1 MYAYRSQT
9 WMCLAFLA
17 GLSCVQVQA
26 ADRQAA
32 FWKPRAGSGER
43 KPSVRPVSQE
53 VPPPAPSAFEA
64 PEILKSDTTNS
75 PKQAD
80 LPAAMTLDELEQIA
94 LESNPTLVQAGMA
107 VQAAEGRRL
116 QAGLYPNPSAEYIA
130 DEIGNDGSEGLMG
143 GGFSQEIVTRGKLRL
158 GRAVAGHDVHMAQH
172 GWEAQQRRVLND
184 VRAGYYEVLLAQ
196 KTVEVNEELVRIGNE
211 GLQVAEKLRAEKE
224 VSQADVLQARIEADM
239 AKLNLQTSRNDQ
251 RAVWRRLAAV
261 LGRPGMEPC
270 PVAGDANANLPKL
283 DWENTVAHISAQSPE
298 IAQANVGVERARCD
312 LALQYAER
320 VPNFEVGSAVKFDT
334 GSRYTVVDVAVS
346 VPLMLFNRNQGNIA
360 AAQAELVSAQK
371 EVERVE
377 LDLRDRLAVT
387 FKQYADAR
395 RRVETFRGSV
405 LQNADESLKLTRA
418 GYRAGELG
426 YLTLLTAQRTYFG
439 VSLEYLDSLRELWTR
454 SVELEGL
461 LLSGGLQGRE

>member
-1 MYAYRSQT
+1 
-9 WMCLAFLA
+9 
-17 GLSCVQVQA
+17 
-26 ADRQAA
+26 
-32 FWKPRAGSGER
+32 
-43 KPSVRPVSQE
+43 
-53 VPPPAPSAFEA
+53 
-64 PEILKSDTTNS
+64 
-75 PKQAD
+75 
-80 LPAAMTLDELEQIA
+80 
-94 LESNPTLVQAGMA
+94 
-107 VQAAEGRRL
+107 
-116 QAGLYPNPSAEYIA
+116 
-130 DEIGNDGSEGLMG
+130 MG

-158 GRAVAGHDVHMAQH
+158 GRAVAGHEVHMAQH
-172 GWEAQQRRVLND
+172 GWEAQQQRVLND

-239 AKLNLQTSRNDQ
+239 AKLNLQVSRNDQ
-251 RAVWRRLAAV
+251 QAVWRRLAAV
-261 LGRPGMEPC
+261 LGRPGMEPR
-270 PVAGDANANLPKL
+270 PVAGDANANLPEL
-283 DWENTVAHISAQSPE
+283 GWENTVAQIFALSPE

-312 LALQYAER
+312 LALQHAER

-346 VPLMLFNRNQGNIA
+346 VPLMLFNRNQGNIT
-360 AAQAELVSAQK
+360 AAQAELVSARK

-395 RRVETFRGSV
+395 RRVETFRSSV

-439 VSLEYLDSLRELWTR
+439 VSLEYLNSLRELWTR